1 MKRFLV
7 LVLAIVMV
15 VCLMGCNNTD
25 SGDDNASVNEAPKVY
40 NLDVSF
46 TATVD
51 ELIDD
56 PNSEEDVPR
65 YAVVRP
71 FQSGPVLVDVGEV
84 VAKTLEEDASYT
96 FVMEQKQ
103 NVTMIEGKAYEL
115 DTLIPLYDL
124 KVKLVDAPVEG
135 QTGLDA
141 VKIEYTEV
149 EK

>member
-25 SGDDNASVNEAPKVY
+25 SGDDNASVNEAAKVY

-65 YAVVRP
+65 YAVVRH
-71 FQSGPVLVDVGEV
+71 FQSGPVLVDVGE

-103 NVTMIEGKAYEL
+103 NVTMLEGKAYEL

-124 KVKLVDAPVEG
+124 KVKSVDAPVEG